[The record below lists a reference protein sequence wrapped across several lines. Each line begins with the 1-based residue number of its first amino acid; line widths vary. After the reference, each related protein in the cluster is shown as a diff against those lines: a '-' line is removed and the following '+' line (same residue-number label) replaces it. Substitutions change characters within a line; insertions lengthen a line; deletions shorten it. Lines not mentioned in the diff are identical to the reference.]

1 MQSCLVGQPIS
12 QTEIGACGQ
21 GSEIFSLSDH
31 WVERVPIVMLGM
43 FHHHRQHQWDQ
54 CPQDGDRVGELDP
67 KKPVYINCHS
77 GLRSYIACRILSQHG
92 FTCYNLSGGWRFYDL
107 VKRQQKLDT
116 TPAHPCGLP
125 INGAK

>member
-1 MQSCLVGQPIS
+1 MTHWRIEGTVHIPLD
-12 QTEIGACGQ
+12 
-21 GSEIFSLSDH
+21 SL
-31 WVERVPIVMLGM
+31 R
-43 FHHHRQHQWDQ
+43 
-54 CPQDGDRVGELDP
+54 DRLGELDP

-125 INGAK
+125 IDGAK

>member
-54 CPQDGDRVGELDP
+54 CPQDGDRVGELGAIDLTVP
-67 KKPVYINCHS
+67 
-77 GLRSYIACRILSQHG
+77 
-92 FTCYNLSGGWRFYDL
+92 GGASMDQL
-107 VKRQQKLDT
+107 V
-116 TPAHPCGLP
+116 A
-125 INGAK
+125 